1 MFAYSPPAGESG
13 EIPIFG
19 SENAHAAGAV
29 SKRVPHRAKIS
40 APENGALM
48 TYKNNDN
55 LNDLIS
61 EAGKKSGVDPK
72 VLKNTIDSGKL
83 DELLSRMSPKDAEK
97 FRQIVSNPQLAQQM
111 LNTPQAK
118 LLIKQFIK

>member
-1 MFAYSPPAGESG
+1 
-13 EIPIFG
+13 
-19 SENAHAAGAV
+19 
-29 SKRVPHRAKIS
+29 
-40 APENGALM
+40 M

-118 LLIKQFIK
+118 MLIKQFIK